1 MESSAQGWPAVCWIP
16 GMSAVAFKVHKKNGD
31 YVKPSLVPSESEVS
45 RFSALDGILLAFF
58 LLCVA
63 GLVCLLLAK

>member
-1 MESSAQGWPAVCWIP
+1 MRP
-16 GMSAVAFKVHKKNGD
+16 VAFRVKKKNGD
-31 YVKPSLVPSESEVS
+31 YVKPSLVPASESEAS
-45 RFSALDGILLAFF
+45 RFSALDGILIAFF